1 MRLTRKL
8 MQTCLQ
14 GLLLAALL
22 LSSAGF
28 AETVMTPRDR
38 AAYDAE
44 MQALNEKYGPKA
56 GAMALG
62 ASSMSE
68 ADAKVDDATAA
79 TAEPTAQPAV
89 APVQSARPTPIP
101 EGEQAAESAL
111 LSAQANQQL
120 TGASN
125 TAAVSKLRIELSPK
139 NAREFVFDGQSYTQT
154 DLMPILQALKQ
165 KHALDYVVLLQ
176 AGDEPVKLTHI
187 VELAKI
193 SRELLTPAVYQDGKQ
208 LRAVDAR

>member
-1 MRLTRKL
+1 MLVTRKRV
-8 MQTCLQ
+8 QIGLQ
-14 GLLLAALL
+14 GLLLITLL
-22 LSSAGF
+22 VSAIAS

-38 AAYDAE
+38 AVFEAE

-56 GAMALG
+56 GTMELG

-68 ADAKVDDATAA
+68 AG
-79 TAEPTAQPAV
+79 AEPSADPAIGSESAA
-89 APVQSARPTPIP
+89 APVETAVPTPMPIT
-101 EGEQAAESAL
+101 EGEQAAQSAL

-120 TGASN
+120 TGASS

-139 NAREFVFDGQSYTQT
+139 NSREFMFDGQSYSQS
-154 DLMPILQALKQ
+154 DLMPILLALKQ

-176 AGDEPVKLTHI
+176 AGAEPVQLTHI

-193 SRELLTPAVYQDGKQ
+193 SRALRTPAVYQDGKQ